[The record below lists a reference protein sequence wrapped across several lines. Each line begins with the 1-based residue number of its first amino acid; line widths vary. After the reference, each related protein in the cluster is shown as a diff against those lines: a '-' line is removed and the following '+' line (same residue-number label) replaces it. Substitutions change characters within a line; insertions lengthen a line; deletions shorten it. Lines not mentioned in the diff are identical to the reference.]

1 MSKHMSI
8 SNPEM
13 LKGQIPA
20 TRAWHGP
27 DLVDDDFKIIL
38 SRDCM
43 AELEAIVA
51 EQRKA
56 PVPTLVL
63 LPEHFEMSACRKL
76 MENVR
81 QRLDSGLGFVILD
94 RLPVERLEPAGA
106 HRHLLA
112 AGELAG
118 AARRPGVVRYA

>member
-8 SNPEM
+8 SNPEI
-13 LKGQIPA
+13 LKEQIPA

-27 DLVDDDFKIIL
+27 DLADDDFKIIF
-38 SRDCM
+38 SKDCM

-63 LPEHFEMSACRKL
+63 LPEHFEMSACRSSW
-76 MENVR
+76 R
-81 QRLDSGLGFVILD
+81 T
-94 RLPVERLEPAGA
+94 
-106 HRHLLA
+106 
-112 AGELAG
+112 
-118 AARRPGVVRYA
+118 